1 MFTDIGGLAGAAVVN
16 EFWTVE
22 GSAVVF
28 YGVIM
33 EVMIPAHLHL
43 ETACLEGILHFSGP
57 AFRGRGGKGR
67 LAEEGQRSRRSLLD
81 SGGRQGERF
90 TLGVVPQPCRNRRP
104 MEQESGAQALLR
116 QEIRPWKRGLGSFQA
131 ARLLQAMAWTC

>member
-1 MFTDIGGLAGAAVVN
+1 MH

-22 GSAVVF
+22 GSAVLF

-57 AFRGRGGKGR
+57 AFRGRGPKGR

-81 SGGRQGERF
+81 SGGRPGGF
-90 TLGVVPQPCRNRRP
+90 
-104 MEQESGAQALLR
+104 
-116 QEIRPWKRGLGSFQA
+116 
-131 ARLLQAMAWTC
+131 

>member
-1 MFTDIGGLAGAAVVN
+1 MN

-22 GSAVVF
+22 GSAVLF

-57 AFRGRGGKGR
+57 AFRGRGAMGR
-67 LAEEGQRSRRSLLD
+67 LAEGGRRTPRSLLD
-81 SGGRQGERF
+81 SGGRQGNEGRWASASAMSKQ
-90 TLGVVPQPCRNRRP
+90 TTDGTGEWRT
-104 MEQESGAQALLR
+104 GAAATARGQALEEGTGKLSSSSTPA
-116 QEIRPWKRGLGSFQA
+116 EDGMD
-131 ARLLQAMAWTC
+131 LLNPEGRACDRE